1 MQISLS
7 LTASLSVQYAIFNKD
22 GEVVISQILVPNQHR
37 QLKIN
42 EFQTP
47 KKFMLSDGSTKL
59 GALAF
64 MQTKVHKSIQS
75 EHFHASVE
83 LLVSNKLTTGSD
95 INSQY
100 FIVHKNDEN
109 GEARTEEDID
119 SEIESIFFN
128 KNMKKLPIP
137 MKNQWKEFFWIFVK
151 DSLIELDSYGD
162 DIPYRGY
169 HLSIP
174 DINTLG
180 SSIRLAQISYEFK
193 KYHKRLP
200 QLKSMLYISD
210 VKGFNPKLWTKFI
223 NEEVGGIEKFKSIH
237 FDHQVSIAQGFEI
250 FGGMKE
256 IFILRQELHTTSTE
270 FLNRKMRGEKE
281 ESKKAL
287 WKRLL
292 GKGLVRFKGSDTLV
306 RFLEN
311 FDMLLDSK
319 LEAMKNGHW
328 TSIEEQL
335 LKIRYTGIDPSLT
348 GIKETLSEL
357 YDYDM
362 PHLVNTCSDSGV
374 SDAAFKVYQE
384 EYTEGVKLALEKPRN
399 FPLFKLT
406 TEKLT
411 GEFIDAVNPTALI
424 VGRDTNCC
432 QHFGSVGGACVR
444 YMLRNPDTSGIFV
457 IKESGKIIAQ
467 SFFWI
472 VESSIV
478 GEYILVF
485 DSIEHLGSLRDSVR
499 DLYKKSTEFILRNY
513 GLQFQ
518 IKSINVGAGWNGQT
532 KLKDLSTKNADGHF
546 FASIPRSLSYTD
558 ANTQYVLGSMD
569 LTQEYKSAEKV
580 KIRTNWKES

>member
-1 MQISLS
+1 
-7 LTASLSVQYAIFNKD
+7 
-22 GEVVISQILVPNQHR
+22 
-37 QLKIN
+37 
-42 EFQTP
+42 
-47 KKFMLSDGSTKL
+47 
-59 GALAF
+59 

-328 TSIEEQL
+328 TSIEEEL
-335 LKIRYTGIDPSLT
+335 LKIKYTGIDPSLT

-532 KLKDLSTKNADGHF
+532 KLKDLSTKNAEGHF

>member
-1 MQISLS
+1 
-7 LTASLSVQYAIFNKD
+7 
-22 GEVVISQILVPNQHR
+22 
-37 QLKIN
+37 
-42 EFQTP
+42 
-47 KKFMLSDGSTKL
+47 
-59 GALAF
+59 
-64 MQTKVHKSIQS
+64 
-75 EHFHASVE
+75 
-83 LLVSNKLTTGSD
+83 
-95 INSQY
+95 
-100 FIVHKNDEN
+100 
-109 GEARTEEDID
+109 
-119 SEIESIFFN
+119 
-128 KNMKKLPIP
+128 
-137 MKNQWKEFFWIFVK
+137 
-151 DSLIELDSYGD
+151 
-162 DIPYRGY
+162 
-169 HLSIP
+169 
-174 DINTLG
+174 
-180 SSIRLAQISYEFK
+180 
-193 KYHKRLP
+193 
-200 QLKSMLYISD
+200 
-210 VKGFNPKLWTKFI
+210 
-223 NEEVGGIEKFKSIH
+223 
-237 FDHQVSIAQGFEI
+237 
-250 FGGMKE
+250 MKE

-328 TSIEEQL
+328 TSIEEEL
-335 LKIRYTGIDPSLT
+335 LKIKYTGIDPSLT

-399 FPLFKLT
+399 FPSFKLT

-532 KLKDLSTKNADGHF
+532 KLKDLSTKNAEGHF